1 MLASGTV
8 DGLGDACY
16 SLAASTRGTCMH
28 RALLLA
34 FEAALPVVD
43 VDNTIFIQGAI
54 FLILIVVLKPLLF
67 DPWLAARDRRA
78 QRIGGAFEE
87 AALLREQAAEKS
99 AEYDAR
105 LRRAKD
111 EAMSL
116 RSDRRKAAEGEEA
129 QLVAAAR
136 REAAESLDATKS
148 KISTDIEQARAEL
161 QGRVDSLAG
170 DVTKQVLG
178 RAV

>member
-1 MLASGTV
+1 
-8 DGLGDACY
+8 
-16 SLAASTRGTCMH
+16 MH

-34 FEAALPVVD
+34 STFASEALPVVD
-43 VDNTIFIQGAI
+43 VDNTIFIQGGI
-54 FLILIVVLKPLLF
+54 FLALIFVLKPLLF

-99 AEYDAR
+99 TEYDAR

-111 EAMSL
+111 EAMTI

-129 QLVAAAR
+129 TLVAAAR
-136 REAAESLDATKS
+136 RDAAESLDATKT
-148 KISTDIEQARAEL
+148 KISADIEQARTEL
-161 QGRVDSLAG
+161 QSRVDSLAS

>member
-1 MLASGTV
+1 
-8 DGLGDACY
+8 
-16 SLAASTRGTCMH
+16 MH
-28 RALLLA
+28 RALLSA
-34 FEAALPVVD
+34 STFASEALPVVD
-43 VDNTIFIQGAI
+43 IDNTIFIQGAI
-54 FLILIVVLKPLLF
+54 FLVLIVVLKPLLF
-67 DPWLAARDRRA
+67 DPWLAARDRRS

-136 REAAESLDATKS
+136 REASESLDATKT
-148 KISTDIEQARAEL
+148 KISSDIEQARSEL
-161 QGRVDSLAG
+161 QSRVDSLAT

>member
-1 MLASGTV
+1 
-8 DGLGDACY
+8 
-16 SLAASTRGTCMH
+16 MH

-34 FEAALPVVD
+34 SEALPVVD
-43 VDNTIFIQGAI
+43 IDNTIFIQGGLFLVLI
-54 FLILIVVLKPLLF
+54 FVLKPLLF

-87 AALLREQAAEKS
+87 AALLREQAGEKS

-111 EAMSL
+111 EAISL
-116 RSDRRKAAEGEEA
+116 RSDRRKVAEAEEA
-129 QLVAAAR
+129 TLVATAR
-136 REAAESLDATKS
+136 REAADSLDATKA
-148 KISTDIEQARAEL
+148 KIATDIEQARAEL